1 MKNKKTNILLTGG
14 AGYIGSVLAH
24 HLLEKDY
31 NVFIIDNLIA
41 GHVSLVPKKCIFF
54 RGDFS
59 SKKILKQVFKNR
71 IDIIIHMA
79 AHIEVEESIK
89 KKKKYMNNNFKKFKI
104 FLKYTNKYCKNI
116 VFASTASVYKSK
128 DNLIKENSI
137 TYPINPYAESK
148 LAAENFL
155 INYSKKKI
163 NYIILR
169 FFNVAGA
176 HKKLK
181 SGLVTD
187 KPTHLIKRL
196 CVFAVNKKKNFSIF
210 GNNYN
215 TPDGTAI
222 RDYIHVSD
230 LCNIILL
237 IIPKILKK
245 RISKI
250 FNCGYGK
257 GFSVKEVF
265 EKFNKLSNFKLRPK
279 INKARKGDVKILV
292 SDSSRIKKFLNWK
305 PQFDNLSLILKSS
318 IKWEKKIKQENFK

>member
-1 MKNKKTNILLTGG
+1 MKNKKINILLTGG
-14 AGYIGSVLAH
+14 AGYIGSVLAQ
-24 HLLEKDY
+24 HLLEKNY
-31 NVFIIDNLIA
+31 NVFVIDNLTT

-54 RGDFS
+54 QGDFS
-59 SKKILKQVFKNR
+59 SKRILKEVFKNR
-71 IDIIIHMA
+71 IDIIVHMA
-79 AHIEVEESIK
+79 AYIEVEESIK
-89 KKKKYMNNNFKKFKI
+89 KKRKYMDNNYKKFKI
-104 FLKYTNKYCKNI
+104 FLKFTNKYCKNI
-116 VFASTASVYKSK
+116 IFASTASVYKSK
-128 DNLIKENSI
+128 NKLIKENSI
-137 TYPINPYAESK
+137 IDPINPYAESK
-148 LAAENFL
+148 LQAENFL
-155 INYSKKKI
+155 ISFAEKKI

-181 SGLVTD
+181 SGLVTN

-196 CVFAVNKKKNFSIF
+196 CVFAVKKKKNFSIF
-210 GNNYN
+210 GNSYN

-245 RISKI
+245 RVSKI

-265 EKFNKLSNFKLRPK
+265 EKFNKLSDFKLKPIIK
-279 INKARKGDVKILV
+279 KARKGDVKILV
-292 SDSSRIKKFLNWK
+292 SNSNKIKKFLNWK

-318 IKWEKKIKQENFK
+318 IRWEKKIKQAKF

>member
-41 GHVSLVPKKCIFF
+41 GHVSLMPKKCIFF

-59 SKKILKQVFKNR
+59 SKKILKKVFKNR

-79 AHIEVEESIK
+79 AFIEVEESIK
-89 KKKKYMNNNFKKFKI
+89 KKKKYMNNNYKKFKI
-104 FLKYTNKYCKNI
+104 FVKFTNKYCKNI
-116 VFASTASVYKSK
+116 IFASTASVYKSK
-128 DNLIKENSI
+128 DNLIRENSI
-137 TYPINPYAESK
+137 TDPVNPYAQSK

-155 INYSKKKI
+155 INYPEKKI

-196 CVFAVNKKKNFSIF
+196 CVFAVNKKKIFSIF

-230 LCNIILL
+230 LCNIVLL
-237 IIPKILKK
+237 IVPKILNK
-245 RISKI
+245 RVSKI

-265 EKFNKLSNFKLRPK
+265 EEFNKLSNFKLVPK
-279 INKARKGDVKILV
+279 IEKARKGDVKILV
-292 SDSSRIKKFLNWK
+292 SDSSKIKKFLNWK
-305 PQFDNLSLILKSS
+305 PRFNNLSLILKSS
-318 IKWEKKIKQENFK
+318 LRWEKKIKQENFK